1 MLSGRMET
9 THCLPELPWVLCP
22 ATMLLLEVKFETSW
36 FCVSQKFP
44 LEDLSEFYWLRWIS
58 NLELSA
64 WVQRTQGFNS
74 FTLLSSHIS
83 RCVQFLITWLTE
95 KQYSNWSPFQ
105 LDRKQKEN
113 HRGDWK
119 ESENSIKFSQVNQ
132 FSWNCLFYFASMTSW
147 ELWNTDISKFSW
159 HFYLHSLF
167 RDWKSGDRFVLLSYR
182 DTLI

>member
-1 MLSGRMET
+1 
-9 THCLPELPWVLCP
+9 VLCP

-95 KQYSNWSPFQ
+95 KQYSN
-105 LDRKQKEN
+105 
-113 HRGDWK
+113 
-119 ESENSIKFSQVNQ
+119 
-132 FSWNCLFYFASMTSW
+132 
-147 ELWNTDISKFSW
+147 
-159 HFYLHSLF
+159 
-167 RDWKSGDRFVLLSYR
+167 
-182 DTLI
+182 